1 MKKTIQLFFF
11 VIIFPSFAFSQ
22 KTIDVLAN
30 SDNLPLS
37 TISMVKANEI
47 FAEMNTSS
55 LFNMADC
62 NNCEDRANAIGYIL
76 HKKGLNVAKF
86 WLFGEGKISSSN
98 QVYLL
103 QSAKCGTWGYHI
115 AIGLLLDNNGT
126 MDTVIIDPATQ
137 ESAITLRNWALP
149 LIQKDRTGYLAI
161 KDIKYYTYPV
171 SNNKFQANQ
180 TWSATDDDFW
190 KTACGLCGLK
200 PGQCNKNRFAQR
212 IRAKQQ
218 LLQNAE

>member
-1 MKKTIQLFFF
+1 MKKSIHLFSF
-11 VIIFPSFAFSQ
+11 VIFFTTFASSQ
-22 KTIDVLAN
+22 KSINVLAN

-37 TISMVKANEI
+37 TITMEKANEI

-76 HKKGLNVAKF
+76 KKRGLNVAKF
-86 WLFGEGKISSSN
+86 WLFGEGKISTSS
-98 QVYLL
+98 QVFLL
-103 QSAKCGTWGYHI
+103 RSAKCGTWGYHI
-115 AIGLLLDNNGT
+115 AIGLRLDNNGT
-126 MDTVIIDPATQ
+126 IDTVIIDPATQ
-137 ESAITLRNWALP
+137 ETAITLRNWALP

-171 SNNKFQANQ
+171 SNNKFQADQ
-180 TWSATDDDFW
+180 MWTATDDDFR

-200 PGQCNKNRFAQR
+200 PRQCGKDRFAQR
-212 IRAKQQ
+212 IRIKQLQ
-218 LLQNAE
+218 LQNAK